1 MPSAHRVCVNSCR
14 KLHPSGQARGAV
26 TAAGGVRAKAGP
38 PQGIGRRKT
47 FRTRHPRSV
56 GALREEGSSVPRGLA
71 RFGGSC
77 RRCDRERQRRS
88 RPAPA
93 LPNKQGG
100 GHRPSRGSTQRE
112 GERGRSW
119 CRRRPIATPPGVE
132 NAGNGISAPAASS
145 ALPARV
151 SARVKGELGG
161 PRVTSAQAQG
171 SGFGR
176 SVGARDNWSA
186 AEIVKG
192 HLVPSGVHS
201 SGRTRGRRH

>member
-1 MPSAHRVCVNSCR
+1 MSAR
-14 KLHPSGQARGAV
+14 KRGGSRGSV
-26 TAAGGVRAKAGP
+26 D
-38 PQGIGRRKT
+38 GRRSGLVN
-47 FRTRHPRSV
+47 R
-56 GALREEGSSVPRGLA
+56 AGLA
-71 RFGGSC
+71 LCERKGPRCLAGWLAQAGMC
-77 RRCDRERQRRS
+77 RRRDRERQRRA

-93 LPNKQGG
+93 LPKKQGG
-100 GHRPSRGSTQRE
+100 GHRPSRGSTRRE
-112 GERGRSW
+112 GECGRSW

-132 NAGNGISAPAASS
+132 NAGNGISAPAARS

-151 SARVKGELGG
+151 SARVKGGLGG

-192 HLVPSGVHS
+192 HLVPSGVHP
-201 SGRTRGRRH
+201 SGRTRCRRH